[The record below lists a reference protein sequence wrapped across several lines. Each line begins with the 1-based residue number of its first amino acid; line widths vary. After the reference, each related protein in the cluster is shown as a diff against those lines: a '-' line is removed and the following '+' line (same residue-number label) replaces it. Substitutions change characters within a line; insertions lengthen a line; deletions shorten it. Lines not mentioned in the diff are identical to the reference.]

1 MSNQRKEMNINEAR
15 DYVQSK
21 TADAAKKAALAGTLF
36 AIEKIPGSGK
46 VKDFFAPKIKKIK
59 EKIPKGFKI
68 EIDPSEE
75 KAFIGFKI
83 PLGGKKR
90 N

>member
-1 MSNQRKEMNINEAR
+1 MGVNEAR

-36 AIEKIPGSGK
+36 AIEKIPGVEK
-46 VKDFFAPKIKKIK
+46 VKDLFAPTLSKIK
-59 EKIPKGFKI
+59 EKIPKGLNVK
-68 EIDPSEE
+68 IDPFKE

-83 PLGGKKR
+83 PFGGKKR

>member
-1 MSNQRKEMNINEAR
+1 MSNQRKEMDVNEAR

-36 AIEKIPGSGK
+36 AVEKIPGSEK
-46 VKDFFAPKIKKIK
+46 VKDFFAPKIEKIK
-59 EKIPKGFKI
+59 KKIPKGFKV
-68 EIDPSEE
+68 EIDPLEE

>member
-1 MSNQRKEMNINEAR
+1 MSNQRKEMNVNEAR

-21 TADAAKKAALAGTLF
+21 TADAAKKAILAGTLF
-36 AIEKIPGSGK
+36 AVEQIPGVEK
-46 VKDFFAPKIKKIK
+46 VKDLFAPALGKIKK
-59 EKIPKGFKI
+59 KIPKGLTIKI
-68 EIDPSEE
+68 NPQE
-75 KAFIGFKI
+75 KKVFLGLTI